1 MTLRVVLA
9 DDQPLARRRLARLMG
24 AEPDVEVVAAC
35 ANGREAVTAIRSHL
49 PDVAYL
55 DVEMPGLDAFEVA
68 QELAAQPLPALV
80 LVTAHSGYA
89 VRAFEANV
97 VDYLLKP
104 VTRDRVRASLER
116 VRARRGTM
124 DAPTLDRMLT
134 MLSRISQRV
143 DQTPSRIVVRTKEK
157 AFFLNVDAIDW
168 IEAAGKQSRVH
179 MGKHTHMVRTT
190 LADLERSLDPE
201 RFVRISRSAIVNVDR
216 IQEIQPWFQRE
227 HVILLRDG
235 SQITSSRRFR
245 ANLRR
250 LLGK

>member
-9 DDQPLARRRLARLMG
+9 DDQPLARRRLARLLG
-24 AEPDVEVVAAC
+24 AEPEVEVVAAC
-35 ANGREAVTAIRSHL
+35 GNGREAVAAIRAHV

-55 DVEMPGLDAFEVA
+55 DVEMPGLDAFEVVREIA
-68 QELAAQPLPALV
+68 SQPRPELV
-80 LVTAHSGYA
+80 LVTGHSDYA
-89 VRAFEANV
+89 VRAFEV
-97 VDYLLKP
+97 DVIDYLLKP
-104 VTRDRVRASLER
+104 VTRERVRASLER
-116 VRARRGTM
+116 VRARRTTM
-124 DAPTLDRMLT
+124 DAPALDRVLA

-143 DQTPSRIVVRTKEK
+143 DHTPSRIVVRTKEK

-179 MGKHTHMVRTT
+179 MGKITHLVRTT
-190 LADLERSLDPE
+190 LADLERSLDPD
-201 RFVRISRSAIVNVDR
+201 RFVRISRSAMVNVDR

-227 HVILLRDG
+227 HVLLLRDG